1 MLAAD
6 KLQLQSQIKQ
16 SATALK
22 EKEFSLHHN
31 NLMTVGTQAAV
42 LAGLD
47 ITMFVEFHPPEVH
60 EFVHLSP
67 TLARLLLLAYYGL
80 IVAAFCSNMVV
91 VSHTTTLSVLGGSL
105 ALRGPDGSMMTATD
119 CLFEE
124 RRAVFAVFGMGLTL
138 TMGSVLVGVW
148 VLLQWEAAL
157 LTCVVAA
164 FACRIMWRNYCRVRA
179 AFQYNEDETV
189 DLRDL
194 FEGVASIRAIPTRLY
209 QRPSSSASRKAAAH
223 YSTSKASSLSVDDD
237 DMDED
242 DDDDDNEYDEEDHD
256 DTDGIKRQQRGYR
269 SSLSMSALLSNH
281 RGGGGTNN
289 YSRVKRRA
297 AAASALATGASTGSG
312 RAARDALPPPPADSF
327 LTV

>member
-47 ITMFVEFHPPEVH
+47 ITMFVEFHPPEIH
-60 EFVHLSP
+60 DFVHLSP
-67 TLARLLLLAYYGL
+67 TMARLLLLAYYGL
-80 IVAAFCSNMVV
+80 IVAAFCSNIVV

-157 LTCVVAA
+157 LCCLIATIT
-164 FACRIMWRNYCRVRA
+164 CRIMYRNYRRVRS

-194 FEGVASIRAIPTRLY
+194 FEGVASIQAIPTRLY
-209 QRPSSSASRKAAAH
+209 RRTTTTAARRNH
-223 YSTSKASSLSVDDD
+223 LSTSKASSLSVDEDLDD
-237 DMDED
+237 DDEDDED
-242 DDDDDNEYDEEDHD
+242 DDDLENDDRRRRGGHQQQQQQQ
-256 DTDGIKRQQRGYR
+256 QQRGYR
-269 SSLSMSALLSNH
+269 SSLSMSALLSNSA
-281 RGGGGTNN
+281 NN
-289 YSRVKRRA
+289 HRVKQRRPAANDEQQQQQQQQPA
-297 AAASALATGASTGSG
+297 AAN
-312 RAARDALPPPPADSF
+312 SF

>member
-60 EFVHLSP
+60 DFVHLSP
-67 TLARLLLLAYYGL
+67 TMARLLLLAYYGL
-80 IVAAFCSNMVV
+80 IVAAFCSNIVV

-157 LTCVVAA
+157 LCCLIAAVTCRV
-164 FACRIMWRNYCRVRA
+164 MYRNYRRVRT

-194 FEGVASIRAIPTRLY
+194 FEGVASIQAIPTRLY
-209 QRPSSSASRKAAAH
+209 RRTTTTAARRNH
-223 YSTSKASSLSVDDD
+223 LSTSKASSLSVDEDLDD
-237 DMDED
+237 DDED
-242 DDDDDNEYDEEDHD
+242 DDDDDDLEND
-256 DTDGIKRQQRGYR
+256 DRRRRGGHHQQQQQQQQRGYR
-269 SSLSMSALLSNH
+269 SSLSMSALLSNSA
-281 RGGGGTNN
+281 NN
-289 YSRVKRRA
+289 HRVKQRRPAANDAQQQQQQQQQQQPA
-297 AAASALATGASTGSG
+297 AAN
-312 RAARDALPPPPADSF
+312 SF

>member
-22 EKEFSLHHN
+22 EKEFSLHHS

-60 EFVHLSP
+60 EFVHLTP
-67 TLARLLLLAYYGL
+67 MMARLLLLAYYGL

-157 LTCVVAA
+157 LTCLVAT
-164 FACRIMWRNYCRVRA
+164 FTCRVMWRNYCRVRA

-209 QRPSSSASRKAAAH
+209 HRPSARKAAAH
-223 YSTSKASSLSVDDD
+223 STSKASSLSVDDD

-242 DDDDDNEYDEEDHD
+242 DDDDDNNEYDEEDHD
-256 DTDGIKRQQRGYR
+256 DTDGEKQQQQRGYR
-269 SSLSMSALLSNH
+269 SSLSMSALLSNR
-281 RGGGGTNN
+281 RGGGTAGTNN
-289 YSRVKRRA
+289 SSRVKRRA
-297 AAASALATGASTGSG
+297 AAAASMTGSG
-312 RAARDALPPPPADSF
+312 RAARDAQAAADSF

>member
-47 ITMFVEFHPPEVH
+47 ITMFIEFHSPDLH
-60 EFVHLSP
+60 EFASP
-67 TLARLLLLAYYGL
+67 NLARALLFAYYGM
-80 IVAAFCSNMVV
+80 IVGAFCSNVIV

-119 CLFEE
+119 SLYRE
-124 RRAVFAVFGMGLTL
+124 RTSVFSAFAVGLAL

-148 VLLQWEAAL
+148 ILLQWETAL
-157 LTCVVAA
+157 LCWCVAVL
-164 FACRIMWRNYCRVRA
+164 ACRGMYRNYIRVRA
-179 AFQYNEDETV
+179 ACQYNEDETV

-194 FEGVASIRAIPTRLY
+194 FEGVAGIQAIPTRL
-209 QRPSSSASRKAAAH
+209 RTNRKTL
-223 YSTSKASSLSVDDD
+223 STSKASSLSADDD
-237 DMDED
+237 VEDDED
-242 DDDDDNEYDEEDHD
+242 SEEDGGD
-256 DTDGIKRQQRGYR
+256 VEAAGASASNFYYSRRGSGR
-269 SSLSMSALLSNH
+269 MMSALLPPQHSSSS
-281 RGGGGTNN
+281 GGPSTN
-289 YSRVKRRA
+289 VKRRNNN
-297 AAASALATGASTGSG
+297 S
-312 RAARDALPPPPADSF
+312 PAKLDGTSHSKTTLKSI

>member
-67 TLARLLLLAYYGL
+67 TMARLLLLAYYGL

-138 TMGSVLVGVW
+138 TMGSVLMGVW

-164 FACRIMWRNYCRVRA
+164 FTCRVMWRNYCRVRA

-209 QRPSSSASRKAAAH
+209 HRPSARKAA

-237 DMDED
+237 MDEDD
-242 DDDDDNEYDEEDHD
+242 DDDDDNEYDDDDHD
-256 DTDGIKRQQRGYR
+256 DNDGGRQQQQRGYR
-269 SSLSMSALLSNH
+269 SSLSMSALLSNR

-289 YSRVKRRA
+289 SSSRVKRRA
-297 AAASALATGASTGSG
+297 AAAAASTAASTGSG
-312 RAARDALPPPPADSF
+312 RAARDAQAAADSF